1 MKKLRINDGMKVQV
15 SKLFDD
21 TAWMNVHPNYLQTR
35 KKGAV
40 GNVRGQVPEHS
51 GSLWWVDHE
60 DGSTAAYHKNELE
73 QIK

>member
-1 MKKLRINDGMKVQV
+1 MKLTIDEGMKVQV
-15 SKLFDD
+15 VKLLDS
-21 TAWMNVHPNYLQTR
+21 TWMNVHPDYLNTR
-35 KKGAV
+35 KKGV
-40 GNVRGQVPEHS
+40 FGKVRGQVPEHS